1 VDPLVAGFVSAGLA
15 EWGDKTQFLALALV
29 LRFGRLV
36 PVLLGL
42 AVAALAN
49 AGLAAFA
56 GTVVHDMATLRALS
70 LLVAVA
76 LLYAAVAGFIPQQAP
91 AAPAAKWRIGPF
103 LTSAILIFGAEFAD
117 KTQFLTFAIAAQY
130 DSLWLAPAGAAAG
143 VIAANIPLLLLGRE
157 RLPRA
162 LKPIR
167 LGIAGIFLL
176 AGLVVAVS
184 ALRLA

>member
-1 VDPLVAGFVSAGLA
+1 VDALLLSFVAGGLA
-15 EWGDKTQFLALALV
+15 EWGDKTQLLALALV

-36 PVLLGL
+36 PVLAGL

-70 LLVAVA
+70 LLVAIA
-76 LLYAAVAGFIPQQAP
+76 LLFAGVAGFIPQQTP
-91 AAPAAKWRIGPF
+91 PIPERNWRIGPF

-117 KTQFLTFAIAAQY
+117 KTQFLTFGIAAQY
-130 DSLWLAPAGAAAG
+130 DSLWLASAGAAAG
-143 VIAANIPLLLLGRE
+143 VVAANIPLLLLAKEGM
-157 RLPRA
+157 PPA
-162 LKPIR
+162 VKPIR
-167 LGIAGIFLL
+167 LVIAGLFLL
-176 AGLVVAVS
+176 AGLAVAIS

>member
-1 VDPLVAGFVSAGLA
+1 MDALVLSFVAGGLA
-15 EWGDKTQFLALALV
+15 EWGDKTQLLALALV
-29 LRFGRLV
+29 LRFGRIV

-56 GTVVHDMATLRALS
+56 GTIVHDMATLRALS
-70 LLVAVA
+70 LLVAIA
-76 LLYAAVAGFIPQQAP
+76 LLFAAVAGFIPQQAP
-91 AAPAAKWRIGPF
+91 PAPGAKWRIGPF
-103 LTSAILIFGAEFAD
+103 LTSAVLIFGAEFAD
-117 KTQFLTFAIAAQY
+117 KTQFLTFAVAAQY

-143 VIAANIPLLLLGRE
+143 VVAANVPLLLLGRE
-157 RLPRA
+157 GVPRA

-167 LGIAGIFLL
+167 LGIACLFLL
-176 AGLVVAVS
+176 AGLAVAVS